1 MLPRR
6 VAGKMK
12 VQASVA
18 TGIGNVIFDLVADDR
33 LIAQITLNS
42 LPVPRIDGG
51 REPYLQSAVLDTLQ
65 DAGA

>member
-42 LPVPRIDGG
+42 LPVP
-51 REPYLQSAVLDTLQ
+51 P
-65 DAGA
+65 